1 MDRRE
6 RVEDQYTANLSML
19 TGWQAKMWTALP
31 GKLFNYSPTKNTV
44 SVRLAILLKQ
54 RHADGSYSSVPI
66 PDLLDCPVCFPGGG
80 GFSLTFPLLDN
91 DECLVVFASRCIDE
105 WWQSGAD
112 RNEQFEFRMHDLSDG
127 FCIPGV
133 RSVPNVPG
141 SISTANVQLRS
152 DDGLAFIEVAP
163 SHNVKVKTPATVTV
177 VAETKVILQT
187 PIVECTGQL
196 KVSGLMTYTGGL
208 SGSGGSSI
216 AGGLGVDGISFGSHK
231 HTGVQSGT
239 GTTGGP
245 TA

>member
-6 RVEDQYTANLSML
+6 RVEDQYLGNISML
-19 TGWQAKMWTALP
+19 TGWQSKIWTAMP
-31 GKLFNYSPTKNTV
+31 GKLFNYNPTKNTV
-44 SVRLAILLKQ
+44 SVRVSILIRQ
-54 RHADGSYSSVPI
+54 RHADGTFSSIQV

-80 GFSLTFPLLDN
+80 GFALTFPLADN

-112 RNEQFEFRMHDLSDG
+112 LNEQFEFRMHDLSDG

-152 DDGLAFIEVAP
+152 DDGQSFIEIAP
-163 SHNVKVKTPATVTV
+163 SHDVKIKTPSTVTV
-177 VAETKVILQT
+177 IADTKVILQT
-187 PIVECTGQL
+187 PVVECTQQL
-196 KVSGLMTYTGGL
+196 KVAGLMTCSGGAVITSGL
-208 SGSGGSSI
+208 S
-216 AGGLGVDGISFGSHK
+216 VDGIAFGTHK
-231 HTGVQSGT
+231 HTGVST
-239 GTTGGP
+239 GPSNTGGP